1 MTDDWGPYHDITLT
15 REGLHVQIAD
25 NIQEL
30 IAAQELQPGDRLPP
44 DRQLAE
50 MLNVSRPTVREALR
64 LLQQRGLIDVK
75 PGSGTYVKTM
85 GPGPVIQTIGRF
97 FSVRDCSF
105 EDMMQVRDLLEPGTA
120 ASAAVHATPESI
132 EVLRQRVDALEQ
144 AFQSGDP
151 KQLALADS
159 RFHIE
164 IANASGNQLLTALSA
179 SIAHLVRKWTEKV
192 SATVLAEEVNK
203 SHRVILQAIVDGDP
217 DRAREACVAH
227 NRMARDVLLR

>member
-25 NIQEL
+25 RLQEL
-30 IAAQELQPGDRLPP
+30 ITSQELQPGDRLPP

-64 LLQQRGLIDVK
+64 LLQQWGLVNVK
-75 PGSGTYVKTM
+75 PGSGTYVTRM
-85 GPGPVIQTIGRF
+85 GTGPVIQTIGRF
-97 FSVRDCSF
+97 FSVRDGSF

-120 ASAAVHATPESI
+120 AAAAVHATPESI
-132 EVLRQRVDALEQ
+132 EALRQRVDAVEQ

-151 KQLALADS
+151 RQLALADS

-164 IANASGNQLLTALSA
+164 MANASGNQLLAALTAGIS
-179 SIAHLVRKWTEKV
+179 HLVRKWTEKT
-192 SATVLAEEVNK
+192 SATVLAEDVNK
-203 SHRVILQAIVDGDP
+203 SHRVILQAIVDRDP
-217 DRAREACVAH
+217 DRAREACMAH